1 MNKSRTR
8 ASQAA
13 RPRPLVSAP
22 PVRSPA
28 ADGEALQ
35 RLALEGR
42 RTPDALR
49 SVQGAGNRAVQRLVS
64 APAEE
69 SELFNVPD
77 VELPAPGGGESIP
90 DEVRTKM
97 EGAFGQ
103 DFSDVRV
110 HTSSAPASIDALA
123 YTQGHDIHFSPGEFN
138 PATSSGQEAL
148 GHELAHVVQQRSGRV
163 ASPEGPG
170 APVNAQA
177 ALEAEADALGRQA
190 AHTDAPSN
198 LVPAA
203 APSGVASAEESAQR
217 IAAPVQRNGRGRR
230 GSVDALEQ
238 MQLVSSRRGMFEGG
252 GATAVAPPS
261 GAAVPG
267 APSAAM
273 APPSAAPAADA
284 AAITEAPG
292 GAAAVAEAVPAT
304 DADTGA
310 PEGADEAEEVM
321 GSDMAAAAA
330 AANELASTVGADEAL
345 ATIAEGGESEETE
358 GDESPAS
365 GAPITS
371 APSTPTGIAS
381 ALGLPAPVPTPET
394 VIAAST
400 PGSSTPAA
408 TPAAATPPSASTPAS
423 APAAITPMAVEESSA
438 DGENWWDAPAPSR
451 VSRTVPD
458 SYADT
463 AGLGM
468 TAGGAVSSATGGAS
482 TFSGMVGA
490 STFDTG
496 QVSNI
501 AGAPGGLLGAG
512 AGLVE
517 AAGASR
523 AAHLSGGGAQ
533 AVDAARATSA
543 LTGAAA
549 STASAASSIE
559 AARLTSQ
566 TGNLTSMS
574 SGANAV
580 MTGAGTAAAGLSVAT
595 GSIDVIRGV
604 GGAVLADSR
613 QRQLEARA
621 QDESFGDARARSAAA
636 ATAET
641 QRQAFWDSTATATK
655 GAITVAGGAILL
667 ALGLSNPIGL
677 GLLAGAA
684 IAGGAYALYK
694 WFRGRK
700 ENKNIK
706 GGVSEKQAKMELA
719 VTLFESG
726 IKDAVP
732 EYRQIL
738 KDLGFKAKKVDAG
751 LAGGITASDI
761 LKKIS

>member
-8 ASQAA
+8 ASQPA
-13 RPRPLVSAP
+13 RPRPLAST
-22 PVRSPA
+22 PA
-28 ADGEALQ
+28 LHASTVDGDALQ
-35 RLALEGR
+35 RLAIEGR
-42 RTPDALR
+42 RTSDALR
-49 SVQGAGNRAVQRLVS
+49 SVLGAGNRAVQRLVS

-77 VELPAPGGGESIP
+77 VNLPAPGGGESIP
-90 DEVRTKM
+90 DEVRSKM

-123 YTQGHDIHFSPGEFN
+123 YTQGHDIHFSPGQFN
-138 PATSSGQEAL
+138 PATTGGQEAL

-190 AHTDAPSN
+190 ARTDVSN
-198 LVPAA
+198 NLASTVARDSA
-203 APSGVASAEESAQR
+203 APTEESAQR
-217 IAAPVQRNGRGRR
+217 IAAPVQREGRSRR
-230 GSVDALEQ
+230 GSVAALEE

-252 GATAVAPPS
+252 GAAMASPTAAPS
-261 GAAVPG
+261 PG
-267 APSAAM
+267 APSAAV
-273 APPSAAPAADA
+273 APPSAEPAADA

-292 GAAAVAEAVPAT
+292 GAAAVAEAVPET
-304 DADTGA
+304 DESGV
-310 PEGADEAEEVM
+310 PEGADEVEEAM

-330 AANELASTVGADEAL
+330 AASELASTVGADEAL

-358 GDESPAS
+358 GEESPAS
-365 GAPITS
+365 GSAITS

-381 ALGLPAPVPTPET
+381 ALGLPTPVPTPET
-394 VIAAST
+394 EIAATT

-408 TPAAATPPSASTPAS
+408 PPSASTAAS
-423 APAAITPMAVEESSA
+423 APAATTPMVVEESSA
-438 DGENWWDAPAPSR
+438 DGDNWWDAPAPSR
-451 VSRTVPD
+451 VSRDVPD

-566 TGNLTSMS
+566 TGNLTSMG

-751 LAGGITASDI
+751 VAGGITASDI

>member
-8 ASQAA
+8 ASQPV
-13 RPRPLVSAP
+13 RPRPLTTSAP
-22 PVRSPA
+22 PRPA
-28 ADGEALQ
+28 AIDGDVLQ
-35 RLALEGR
+35 RLAIDGR
-42 RTPDALR
+42 RSVDALR

-64 APAEE
+64 GAAED

-77 VELPAPGGGESIP
+77 VNLPAPGGGESIP
-90 DEVRTKM
+90 DEVRGKM

-123 YTQGHDIHFSPGEFN
+123 YTQGHDIHFSPGQFN
-138 PATSSGQEAL
+138 PATSGGQEAL

-163 ASPEGPG
+163 ASPEGSG
-170 APVNAQA
+170 APVNAQT
-177 ALEAEADALGRQA
+177 ALEAEADALGHQA
-190 AHTDAPSN
+190 AHTDTPSALAPAVAPSAA
-198 LVPAA
+198 LV
-203 APSGVASAEESAQR
+203 EESAQR
-217 IAAPVQRNGRGRR
+217 IAMPAQRLGRERR

-238 MQLVSSRRGMFEGG
+238 MQLVSSRRAAFEPGG
-252 GATAVAPPS
+252 GTPAPS
-261 GAAVPG
+261 AASAPG
-267 APSAAM
+267 APSAAV
-273 APPSAAPAADA
+273 APASAAPEADA

-292 GAAAVAEAVPAT
+292 GAAALAEVVPAT
-304 DADTGA
+304 DASGIPDGGT
-310 PEGADEAEEVM
+310 EVEETM

-330 AANELASTVGADEAL
+330 AASELAATVGPDEAL
-345 ATIAEGGESEETE
+345 ATIAEGGESEDSE
-358 GDESPAS
+358 GESPAA
-365 GAPITS
+365 GATITS
-371 APSTPTGIAS
+371 APSTPTAVAS

-394 VIAAST
+394 IAAVVS
-400 PGSSTPAA
+400 PSSSSTPAPAPTPPASA
-408 TPAAATPPSASTPAS
+408 TPAASTS
-423 APAAITPMAVEESSA
+423 PMVVETSSA
-438 DGENWWDAPAPSR
+438 EDNWWDAPAPGR
-451 VSRTVPD
+451 ARNVSDTV
-458 SYADT
+458 ADD

-468 TAGGAVSSATGGAS
+468 TVGGGLATGTGVASTVSGMAGAS
-482 TFSGMVGA
+482 A
-490 STFDTG
+490 FDTG

-501 AGAPGGLLGAG
+501 AGAPGGLFGAG
-512 AGLVE
+512 ASLAE
-517 AAGASR
+517 AASASR
-523 AAHLSGGGAQ
+523 AAHLSSGGAQ
-533 AVDAARATSA
+533 VAEASRATSA
-543 LTGAAA
+543 LTSAAA
-549 STASAASSIE
+549 STASAATSIE
-559 AARLTSQ
+559 AARVTAQ
-566 TGNLTSMS
+566 TGNAASLS

-580 MTGAGTAAAGLSVAT
+580 MTGAGTAAAGLSIAT

-613 QRQLEARA
+613 QRQLESRA
-621 QDESFGDARARSAAA
+621 GDASFGDARARSAAG

-641 QRQAFWDSTATATK
+641 QRQAFWDSTATAAK

-694 WFRGRK
+694 WFRGRR
-700 ENKNIK
+700 ENKKIK

-726 IKDAVP
+726 VKDGAP
-732 EYRQIL
+732 AYRQIL